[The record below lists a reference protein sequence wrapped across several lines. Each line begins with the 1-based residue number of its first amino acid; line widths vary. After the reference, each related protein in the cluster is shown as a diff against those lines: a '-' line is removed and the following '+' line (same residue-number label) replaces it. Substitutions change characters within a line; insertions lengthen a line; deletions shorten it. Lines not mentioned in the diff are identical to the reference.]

1 MEREAATSMM
11 HLLSLIRTRSMQAG
25 EKMTQR
31 SHQSGACVL
40 LILVEIIQ
48 FGTQKMLFG
57 KILMALRLLDM
68 DQLGSTQMEAE
79 AAISMMH
86 LLPLIRTR
94 FQLAGEKILQ
104 FHQKIWSLLEKLT
117 LLLIQEKLHIK
128 KNKNQLF
135 THIQNSTHSLVPC
148 TTQMAQE
155 LSAPDKTLTNVEILE
170 ETSSKT
176 GGETNKRLMDHI
188 HQSQP

>member
-1 MEREAATSMM
+1 
-11 HLLSLIRTRSMQAG
+11 
-25 EKMTQR
+25 MTQR

-40 LILVEIIQ
+40 LISVEIIQ

-104 FHQKIWSLLEKLT
+104 FHQKTWSLLEKLT
-117 LLLIQEKLHIK
+117 LLLIQEKLHIR

-135 THIQNSTHSLVPC
+135 IHIQNSTHSLAPC
-148 TTQMAQE
+148 TTQMVQE
-155 LSAPDKTLTNVEILE
+155 QYAPEQTLTIVKLLE
-170 ETSSKT
+170 ATSSKN
-176 GGETNKRLMDHI
+176 GGETNQRPMDHI
-188 HQSQP
+188 HQSQL